1 MLSTIL
7 IVDDDPQ
14 LRKLCRITLEASGYS
29 VREAGDGREALAIVR
44 SSVVD
49 LILLDVCMPDMD
61 GLECL
66 KALRAE
72 SPQLKVITMSGFMH
86 GVLLPATKH
95 LGGTATL
102 AKPFSPEALLSL
114 VEKVLADTGRTT
126 ASE

>member
-1 MLSTIL
+1 MLPTIL

-14 LRKLCRITLEASGYS
+14 IRKFCRITLEAFGYS
-29 VREAGDGREALAIVR
+29 AREAGDGREALVIVG

-49 LILLDVCMPDMD
+49 LILLDLCMPDMD

-86 GVLLPATKH
+86 GVLLPAARH

-102 AKPFSPEALLSL
+102 AKPFSPDALLSL
-114 VEKVLADTGRTT
+114 VGRVLADSGRVTP
-126 ASE
+126 SD